1 MLLSG
6 FPLELLDGDASNI
19 PEKWI
24 SDVLMELHRMV
35 GQKSR
40 LLVVT
45 VLRVQSTGKSTLLN
59 TMFGVQFAVGSGRCT
74 SGAFMIFLP
83 VGEDLKEELLCD
95 FVLLIDTE
103 DDLLSFLKTLGLE
116 EYYPNKLTL
125 KSLLEINRAS
135 VSDEEVHS
143 LQAMPWA
150 FLQKLLMADSNS
162 RSLQCAAEEN
172 NKTQDLF
179 AEQDC
184 DGSPNLLDL
193 TTALF
198 LCADSFLQQEMALK
212 MSMCQF
218 AVPFLLPHGIHNQCT
233 LMLWA
238 LRSILK
244 EWRPHSMSES
254 KGFVEDSVVN
264 AKIPLISFVRLNNC
278 SLSKSQVLNQV
289 LNKSQ
294 QHHDFFS
301 HREMI
306 GGSASRIISDGLV
319 EICWSLPSGNNSI
332 DVFAEPVVIANLRGD
347 VCRFETQFSFLTQ
360 VSTAVFIFLDSVEE
374 KERKL
379 FVSLQGNRSNI
390 FLVVNCQRIMNQH
403 IKSSIE
409 AVVDTL
415 QLQGDNIIF
424 KSQKVN
430 LAKFSNMIISAIKK
444 ILGEDKQT
452 TYEINSMK
460 SIAQE
465 LGLGTDENENRAC
478 GSAEETA
485 EEIMKRIGVRRIVEY
500 KKARL
505 PLQGE
510 NWKRLAQIEKEQC
523 RLKHSGELSL
533 EEYKVQLQKEKDEI
547 QKKQS
552 QHKMTETMDILINAL
567 SVSDDTERAFFLK
580 WLGIKLDMRSRKQM
594 SDLRHKYIECE
605 QKKDRDGIAR
615 LDQELVD
622 SSLGIEHYMR
632 EMGQIYEAAS
642 FGSNEMSDRILNLPN
657 LAAQMLLSGFPL
669 ELLDGDAS
677 NIPEKWVNDVLMEL
691 HRMVGQKSRLLVV
704 TVLGVQSTGK
714 STLLNTMFGVQFA
727 VGSGRCTRGAFMIFL
742 PVGKDLKEEL
752 HCDFVLLIDTEGLK
766 SPALAQLEDSYEHD
780 NELATF
786 VIGLSDVTI
795 INVAMENST
804 EMKDI
809 LQIAVHAFLR
819 MKEVGKKTVCHF
831 VHQNVAGVSAYDKN
845 MTDRQKLLHQLN
857 EMAEIAA
864 EMEKK
869 PDVKK
874 FTDVL
879 DYDVKK
885 NNWYIPGLWH
895 GTPPMAPVNTGYSV
909 AVLDFKEKLL
919 EMLKERKDEQWS
931 QIPEFLQWMS
941 SLWRTVKYEN
951 FIFSFRNTLVAHAY
965 DNLCKEFSD
974 WEWFFRRHIFSYL
987 SSAEIQIS
995 NAQSSCVHKVVDA
1008 LKETSDKEIQLQT
1021 TEITQKLKDYYKRKG
1036 RNVHLV
1042 ERYKTDFVKN
1052 IKSLESEMKEY
1063 VKKRFDSALDMR
1075 RNKEKVEEIH
1085 GKQSAM
1091 IEEQVLQL
1099 LQNYKHRKDK
1109 VSEEQL
1115 KADFEKMWTRVVAN
1129 ITTLK
1134 ERDVPAD
1141 VLKQLRAS
1149 LGNRQVSE
1157 DFQNVTNLTN
1167 YSPKDFK
1174 AKKSHVNK
1182 GKGLEKLSAVFKL
1195 ASAKHD
1201 LEIIAVD
1208 VITSCTRMIKQLTQL
1223 KSDYQETFTKDVLD
1237 EIDAHLK
1244 KAGKKFNT
1252 KFEFDIKLHIL
1263 SMASRKFTEMHRKY
1277 LTQQDPLEHLQKF
1290 KSQYLSDF
1298 IDLYRE
1304 RDQCQR
1310 KAQDFTQLC
1319 LKPAVTEYIE
1329 QSLGPD
1335 IVDAVLENNPTEYS
1349 TRTLF
1354 QYTILKE
1361 LLEKSNFNDFAG
1373 YILHYE
1379 NYVKEWIN
1387 YHIGKSFSK
1396 DKSLV
1401 KLKKKKLNTIIKKIT
1416 EEVETCKLE
1425 PDGSP
1430 LANNAEGTAIL
1441 IHNLCKAMSDVLS
1454 ISMSTVDRVL
1464 FQNTSCC
1471 ESFAKSL
1478 QECLND
1484 LKRHIEKEIS
1494 ESTDA
1499 IEAINLSV
1507 KPQDELFKR
1516 VFGCGVQCPFCKIPC
1531 DAGGKEH
1538 QLHHATVHR
1547 PQGLATC
1554 RNLETNVLSE
1564 EICTSSV
1571 HGNGSFQNHE
1581 TNFELHPYKDYQKY
1595 YPDWHIAPD
1604 RSIEASDYWKHFYAK
1619 GFARSAQKSTTPASH
1634 KAVRES

>member
-1 MLLSG
+1 NDRQSG
-6 FPLELLDGDASNI
+6 
-19 PEKWI
+19 
-24 SDVLMELHRMV
+24 
-35 GQKSR
+35 SR
-40 LLVVT
+40 
-45 VLRVQSTGKSTLLN
+45 STQRDSSQLGN
-59 TMFGVQFAVGSGRCT
+59 
-74 SGAFMIFLP
+74 
-83 VGEDLKEELLCD
+83 D
-95 FVLLIDTE
+95 
-103 DDLLSFLKTLGLE
+103 LSFLKTLGLE

-150 FLQKLLMADSNS
+150 FLRKLLRADSNS

-289 LNKSQ
+289 LNSSQ
-294 QHHDFFS
+294 QNYEFFS

-347 VCRFETQFSFLTQ
+347 VCTFETQFSFLTQ
-360 VSTAVFIFLDSVEE
+360 VSTAVFVFLDSVEE
-374 KERKL
+374 KEQRL
-379 FVSLQGNRSNI
+379 FVSLQGNTSNM
-390 FLVVNCQRIMNQH
+390 FLVVNCQRIMSDNV
-403 IKSSIE
+403 KSSIE
-409 AVVDTL
+409 AVIDTL
-415 QLQGDNIIF
+415 QLQKDRVIL

-430 LAKFSNMIISAIKK
+430 LANLSIMIISAIKK
-444 ILGEDKQT
+444 RLDEGKQT
-452 TYEINSMK
+452 TCEINSMK
-460 SIAQE
+460 RIAQD
-465 LGLGTDENENRAC
+465 LGLGTDENVNIAC
-478 GSAEETA
+478 GSAEGRA
-485 EEIMKRIGVRRIVEY
+485 EEIMKCIGVRRIVEY
-500 KKARL
+500 KKTQL

-523 RLKHSGELSL
+523 RLKHSGELRL

-547 QKKQS
+547 LRKQS
-552 QHKMTETMDILINAL
+552 QYRMTKTMDTLINAL
-567 SVSDDTERAFFLK
+567 SSSDNTERAFFLK
-580 WLGIKLDMRSRKQM
+580 WLGLKLDMRSHKQI
-594 SDLRHKYIECE
+594 SHLRNKYAECTKCD
-605 QKKDRDGIAR
+605 QKKNTDSIAR

-642 FGSNEMSDRILNLPN
+642 FRSNKMSDKILNLPN
-657 LAAQMLLSGFPL
+657 LAAQMLLDGFPL

-742 PVGKDLKEEL
+742 PVGEDLKEEL
-752 HCDFVLLIDTEGLK
+752 LCDFLLLIDTEGLK

-819 MKEVGKKTVCHF
+819 MKEIGKKSVCHF

-845 MTDRQKLLHQLN
+845 MTDRQKFLDQLN

-864 EMEKK
+864 EMEKQ
-869 PDVKK
+869 PYVKK

-885 NNWYIPGLWH
+885 NNWYIPGLWN

-909 AVLDFKEKLL
+909 AVFDFKEKLL
-919 EMLKERKDEQWS
+919 QMLKERKAEQWS
-931 QIPEFLQWMS
+931 QIPGFLQWMS
-941 SLWRTVKYEN
+941 SLWKAVKFEN

-974 WEWFFRRHIFSYL
+974 WEWSFRRHIL
-987 SSAEIQIS
+987 SFLSTAEVQIS
-995 NAQSSCVHKVVDA
+995 NAQSSCVHKVVEA
-1008 LKETSDKEIQLQT
+1008 LKESSDKAIQLQIK
-1021 TEITQKLKDYYKRKG
+1021 EIAQKLKDYYKRKD

-1042 ERYKTDFVKN
+1042 EKYKTDFFRN
-1052 IKSLESEMKEY
+1052 ITSLETEVKAD

-1099 LQNYKHRKDK
+1099 LQNYKHRKDE
-1109 VSEEQL
+1109 VSEEDL
-1115 KADFEKMWTRVVAN
+1115 KFDFEKMWTRVVAN
-1129 ITTLK
+1129 ITGLK

-1157 DFQNVTNLTN
+1157 DFQNVKDLKN
-1167 YSPKDFK
+1167 YGQNDFK
-1174 AKKSHVNK
+1174 AKKNHVNM
-1182 GKGLEKLSAVFKL
+1182 GKGVEKVVAIFKQK
-1195 ASAKHD
+1195 STKQD
-1201 LEIIAVD
+1201 LGVIAVD
-1208 VITSCTRMIKQLTQL
+1208 VITSCTKMIEQMTQL

-1252 KFEFDIKLHIL
+1252 KFELDIKLHICGI
-1263 SMASRKFTEMHRKY
+1263 ASRKFTEMHRKY
-1277 LTQQDPLEHLQKF
+1277 LTQQDPLKHLQKF
-1290 KSQYLSDF
+1290 KDQYLSDF
-1298 IDLYRE
+1298 TDLYRE

-1310 KAQDFTQLC
+1310 KARDFTQLC

-1354 QYTILKE
+1354 QYTIQKE

-1379 NYVKEWIN
+1379 NYVKDWIYN
-1387 YHIGKSFSK
+1387 HIVKCFSK
-1396 DKSLV
+1396 DISLQ
-1401 KLKKKKLNTIIKKIT
+1401 KLKHKKLNIIIKKIT
-1416 EEVETCKLE
+1416 EAVETCKLE
-1425 PDGSP
+1425 TDGSP

-1441 IHNLCKAMSDVLS
+1441 IHNLCKAMSDVIS

-1471 ESFAKSL
+1471 ESFVKSL
-1478 QECLND
+1478 HECIND
-1484 LKRHIEKEIS
+1484 LNKQIKKEIS
-1494 ESTDA
+1494 ESTETVETLKNVS
-1499 IEAINLSV
+1499 I

-1516 VFGCGVQCPFCKIPC
+1516 VFGCGEQCPFCKTPC
-1531 DAGGKEH
+1531 EAGGKEH

-1547 PQGLATC
+1547 PQGLGMY
-1554 RNLETNVLSE
+1554 RDLKTNILCE

-1571 HGNGSFQNHE
+1571 HGNWTFQNHE
-1581 TNFELHPYKDYQKY
+1581 TNFQPHPYKDYRKY
-1595 YPDWHIAPD
+1595 YPDWHIPPD
-1604 RSIEASDYWKHFYAK
+1604 MTIEASDYWKYVLVTFNKQFAERYKALPAVYPDAWK
-1619 GFARSAQKSTTPASH
+1619 GINKEQALISLKQVFNVT
-1634 KAVRES
+1634 

>member
-1 MLLSG
+1 M
-6 FPLELLDGDASNI
+6 AS
-19 PEKWI
+19 
-24 SDVLMELHRMV
+24 D
-35 GQKSR
+35 
-40 LLVVT
+40 T
-45 VLRVQSTGKSTLLN
+45 
-59 TMFGVQFAVGSGRCT
+59 
-74 SGAFMIFLP
+74 
-83 VGEDLKEELLCD
+83 D
-95 FVLLIDTE
+95 DTE
-103 DDLLSFLKTLGLE
+103 EMQACGTESAQTEARQLKDDLLAFLKKLGLE

-125 KSLLEINRAS
+125 KTLLEINKAS
-135 VSDEEVHS
+135 VSDKEVYS
-143 LQAMPWA
+143 LQAMPWV
-150 FLQKLLMADSNS
+150 FLRKLLMVDSNS
-162 RSLQCAAEEN
+162 RSLEWEAEEN

-184 DGSPNLLDL
+184 DGTINLLDL

-198 LCADSFLQQEMALK
+198 ICADSFLQQEMTLK

-218 AVPFLLPHGIHNQCT
+218 AVPFLLPRGMHNQST

-238 LRSILK
+238 LRGILK

-254 KGFVEDSVVN
+254 KGFIEDSVVN
-264 AKIPLISFVRLNNC
+264 AKIPLISFVRLSSC

-306 GGSASRIISDGLV
+306 GGASPRIISNGLV

-332 DVFAEPVVIANLRGD
+332 DVFHEPVVIANLRGD
-347 VCRFETQFSFLTQ
+347 VCTFETIFCFLTQ
-360 VSTAVFIFLDSVEE
+360 VSAAVFVFLDSVEE
-374 KERKL
+374 MEQRL
-379 FVSLQGNRSNI
+379 LASLQRNLSNI
-390 FLVVNCQRIMNQH
+390 FLVVNSHRNMNQNL
-403 IKSSIE
+403 KSSIK

-415 QLQGDNIIF
+415 QLQRDNIIL

-444 ILGEDKQT
+444 ILDGDKQT

-460 SIAQE
+460 KIAQRF
-465 LGLGTDENENRAC
+465 GLNTDENENRAC

-500 KKARL
+500 KKSRL

-552 QHKMTETMDILINAL
+552 QYKITETMDILINAL
-567 SVSDDTERAFFLK
+567 SVSDNTERAFFLK

-594 SDLRHKYIECE
+594 SDLRHKYTQCE
-605 QKKDRDGIAR
+605 QKKDKEGIAR

-642 FGSNEMSDRILNLPN
+642 FGSSKIPDKILYLPT
-657 LAAQMLLSGFPL
+657 LAAQMLLDGFPL

-677 NIPEKWVNDVLMEL
+677 NIPEKWVNNVLMEV

-752 HCDFVLLIDTEGLK
+752 LCDFVLLIDTEGLK

-845 MTDRQKLLHQLN
+845 MTDRQKLLDQLN

-869 PDVKK
+869 PNVKK

-919 EMLKERKDEQWS
+919 EMFKERKDEQCS
-931 QIPEFLQWMS
+931 QIPDFLQWMS
-941 SLWRTVKYEN
+941 SLWRTVKFEN

-974 WEWFFRRHIFSYL
+974 WEWFFRRHIFSFL
-987 SSAEIQIS
+987 STAEIQIS
-995 NAQSSCVHKVVDA
+995 NAESSCVHKVVNA
-1008 LKETSDKEIQLQT
+1008 LKETSDKEIQIQT
-1021 TEITQKLKDYYKRKG
+1021 TEITQKLKEYYKRKG

-1042 ERYKTDFVKN
+1042 EKYKTDFVKN

-1063 VKKRFDSALDMR
+1063 VKKRYDAALDMR
-1075 RNKEKVEEIH
+1075 RNKEIVEEIH
-1085 GKQSAM
+1085 GKQAAM

-1099 LQNYKHRKDK
+1099 LQNYKHKDE
-1109 VSEEQL
+1109 VSEEHL
-1115 KADFEKMWTRVVAN
+1115 KADFEEMWTKVVAN
-1129 ITTLK
+1129 ITGLK
-1134 ERDVPAD
+1134 ERDVAAD

-1157 DFQNVTNLTN
+1157 DLQNVKNLTN
-1167 YSPKDFK
+1167 YSKKDFK
-1174 AKKSHVNK
+1174 AKKTHINM
-1182 GKGLEKLSAVFKL
+1182 GKGFEKLSAVFKMQ
-1195 ASAKHD
+1195 SAQHD
-1201 LEIIAVD
+1201 LEVIAVD
-1208 VITSCTRMIKQLTQL
+1208 VITSCTSKIEQLTQL

-1263 SMASRKFTEMHRKY
+1263 SMASHKFKEMHRKY
-1277 LTQQDPLEHLQKF
+1277 LTQQDPLKHLQKF

-1298 IDLYRE
+1298 ADLYRE

-1361 LLEKSNFNDFAG
+1361 LLEKSNFSDFAG

-1379 NYVKEWIN
+1379 NYIKEWIN
-1387 YHIGKSFSK
+1387 YHIGKCFSK
-1396 DKSLV
+1396 DKSLE
-1401 KLKKKKLNTIIKKIT
+1401 KLKKKKLNIIIKKIT
-1416 EEVETCKLE
+1416 EAVATCRLE

-1430 LANNAEGTAIL
+1430 LPNNAEGTAIL
-1441 IHNLCKAMSDVLS
+1441 IRNLCKAMSDVIS

-1471 ESFAKSL
+1471 ESFTKSL

-1499 IEAINLSV
+1499 TETIKNLSV
-1507 KPQDELFKR
+1507 KPQDELFNR
-1516 VFGCGVQCPFCKIPC
+1516 VFGCGEQCPFCKIPC

-1571 HGNGSFQNHE
+1571 HGNGTFQNHK
-1581 TNFELHPYKDYQKY
+1581 TNFQLHPYKDYQKY

-1604 RSIEASDYWKHFYAK
+1604 RSIEASDYWKYVLVIFNK
-1619 GFARSAQKSTTPASH
+1619 QFAESYNTLPAVYPDAWNTITKDQAFISL
-1634 KAVRES
+1634 KQNFNIK